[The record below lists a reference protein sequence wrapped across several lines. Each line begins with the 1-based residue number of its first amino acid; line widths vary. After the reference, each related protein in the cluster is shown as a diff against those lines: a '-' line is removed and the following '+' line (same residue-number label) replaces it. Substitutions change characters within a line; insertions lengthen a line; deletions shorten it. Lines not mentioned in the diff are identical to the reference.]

1 MDSGSPDYQ
10 EALSNLSTRL
20 KSLQVRTALYIVALR
35 STRQCLPMK
44 RSNNLMRHD
53 LHWWRILLNF
63 FFYLK
68 CKKRFTTTSTLPLV
82 LCYECGANLDSLYF
96 VLCHRRILNSTSWR
110 RIKIYYPSWRQWSS
124 TRSSRRGY
132 WSSVWMSCK
141 GLTHICLIFFLKVSS
156 LAKLCNTW
164 TCSLAAMTE
173 NEQPPR

>member
-10 EALSNLSTRL
+10 EALSNLSARL

-35 STRQCLPMK
+35 STRQCLLMK
-44 RSNNLMRHD
+44 SSNIIMRHD
-53 LHWWRILLNF
+53 LHRWRIQFNF
-63 FFYLK
+63 V
-68 CKKRFTTTSTLPLV
+68 FTWSARKDSQPQALCLWCYAMSVV
-82 LCYECGANLDSLYF
+82 LIWSLLYF

-110 RIKIYYPSWRQWSS
+110 RTKIYYPSWRQWSS
-124 TRSSRRGY
+124 IRSSRRGY

-141 GLTHICLIFFLKVSS
+141 GLTHICLTFFLKVYS
-156 LAKLCNTW
+156 LSKLCNTW